1 MCGRYSFGNPARLA
15 TLPLGVELP
24 ALEAR
29 YNVAPSQHVPIVL
42 HDAAGRHATMAR
54 WGLVP
59 FWADDP
65 AIGNRLANARG
76 DTVASKPSFRGA
88 FRARRALLPADGFY
102 EWQPLP
108 GQKVKQPW
116 YIQLP
121 GGAPFC
127 FAGLWETW
135 RPKGQPEA
143 EPLLSCCLITTEP
156 NGTMAPIHDR
166 MPVILP
172 PESYAAWL
180 DPATPAAAAQ
190 TLLRPYDG
198 PMHAY
203 PVSTYVN
210 APRNEGAACS
220 APLS

>member
-1 MCGRYSFGNPARLA
+1 MCGRYGFGNPARLG

-24 ALEAR
+24 PLEAR
-29 YNVAPSQHVPIVL
+29 FNVAPSQAVPMVL
-42 HDAAGRHATMAR
+42 YDHGDRQALLAR

-59 FWADDP
+59 FWADDVS
-65 AIGNRLANARG
+65 IGNKLCNARG
-76 DTVASKPSFRGA
+76 DTVASKPSFRAA
-88 FRARRALLPADGFY
+88 FKVRRALLPADRFY

-116 YIQLP
+116 CIQL
-121 GGAPFC
+121 ADESPFC
-127 FAGLWETW
+127 FAGLWEAWT
-135 RPKGQPEA
+135 PKDQPGA
-143 EPLLSCCLITTEP
+143 APVISCCLITTEP
-156 NGTMAPIHDR
+156 NDTMRPIHDR

-172 PESYAAWL
+172 PEAYGAWL
-180 DPATPAAAAQ
+180 DPGTPAAAAQ
-190 TLLRPYDG
+190 AFIRPYEG
-198 PMHAY
+198 PMRAY